1 MYGIHRFCFKN
12 FFIRVAWI
20 FYRIGKAVD
29 RASSW
34 NPDKCAELYGN
45 QCLYFIANALG
56 FRSGVSC
63 RKQHYLRCWIPMQW
77 CDF

>member
-34 NPDKCAELYGN
+34 NTDKCSDLYGN
-45 QCLYFIANALG
+45 QFFLLYFQCFMVPI
-56 FRSGVSC
+56 
-63 RKQHYLRCWIPMQW
+63 RC
-77 CDF
+77 FV

>member
-34 NPDKCAELYGN
+34 NTDKCSDLYGN
-45 QCLYFIANALG
+45 QFFYFISNALW
-56 FRSGVSC
+56 FQSGVSC

-77 CDF
+77 CDL